1 MKLTNEKAF
10 YAVARETVFGGR
22 TTPTQF
28 RRITQL
34 LAEAALYDTVSPEH
48 AAYCLATAHW
58 ETDAFKAMEE
68 YATGDAYEGRDDLG
82 NNQPGDGRR
91 FKGRGFPMLTGRK
104 NYAWASTLGIGDLV
118 SDPHLAA
125 DPEVSARILFQGM
138 MTGAFTG
145 VGLGRFIN
153 ADKVDFVHARK
164 VVNHLDRAEEI
175 AALARRYLL
184 AIQMGLTPLALE
196 GEAVAPSKRPM
207 PESDSRIAVPAKRL
221 PRFGQAVACGSSIAL
236 VWSAIA
242 ATGWLPPA
250 LAEPQVTAAI
260 GGLLSSLATAFGL
273 CNFFKPVSH
282 PGSSREE

>member
-10 YAVARETVFGGR
+10 YAVAREKIFGGVI
-22 TTPTQF
+22 TPTRF
-28 RRITQL
+28 HRIAAL
-34 LAEAALYDTVSPEH
+34 LTEAALYDTVSPEH

-58 ETDAFKAMEE
+58 ETDAFRTMEE

-104 NYAWASTLGIGDLV
+104 NYAWASTVGAGDLV
-118 SDPHLAA
+118 SNPHHAA
-125 DPEVSARILFQGM
+125 NPEVSARILFQGM

-153 ADKVDFVHARK
+153 ANKVDFVRARK

-175 AALARRYLL
+175 AALARQYLS
-184 AIQMGLTPLALE
+184 AIRIGLTPLALE
-196 GEAVAPSKRPM
+196 EEAVAPSKRPM
-207 PESDSRIAVPAKRL
+207 PESDSRFAVPAKRL

-242 ATGWLPPA
+242 STGWLPPS

-260 GGLLSSLATAFGL
+260 GGLLSSLASAFGL
-273 CNFFKPVSH
+273 CNFLKPVSR
-282 PGSSREE
+282 PISSREE